1 MRARIV
7 FLPLTDTPATQGGAT
22 ARAPTEDGQRGLARA
37 TPKQDKQT
45 HNSRRERAPSGRT
58 AVTGAERKKKAPQL
72 PTRGLPERPRR
83 ARLNSAET
91 TPRAAPGAAVYFLP
105 AAVNWGKAFSW
116 IYCHFCHGLN
126 ARLLDI

>member
-1 MRARIV
+1 MRARID

-83 ARLNSAET
+83 ARLNLAET
-91 TPRAAPGAAVYFLP
+91 TPRAAPGAAVYFFRRRSTAEKLFLGFI
-105 AAVNWGKAFSW
+105 V
-116 IYCHFCHGLN
+116 IFCHGLN